1 MTPPGIVKRC
11 LTSSLLHL
19 ARIVSEAYWEVWGG
33 FFRHWK
39 GSQLVPCPF
48 IWQPSLT
55 RMLNPSSYSRL
66 PECFQQTS
74 LWGKVGVEPR
84 AVWLPS
90 YALRETSELT
100 LRNPEKLFLFPVSK
114 LMLVDSDGKIPGE
127 VILSTPL
134 SLGRSS
140 NFGRS

>member
-1 MTPPGIVKRC
+1 MPG
-11 LTSSLLHL
+11 L
-19 ARIVSEAYWEVWGG
+19 
-33 FFRHWK
+33 
-39 GSQLVPCPF
+39 
-48 IWQPSLT
+48 
-55 RMLNPSSYSRL
+55 
-66 PECFQQTS
+66 
-74 LWGKVGVEPR
+74 EPR